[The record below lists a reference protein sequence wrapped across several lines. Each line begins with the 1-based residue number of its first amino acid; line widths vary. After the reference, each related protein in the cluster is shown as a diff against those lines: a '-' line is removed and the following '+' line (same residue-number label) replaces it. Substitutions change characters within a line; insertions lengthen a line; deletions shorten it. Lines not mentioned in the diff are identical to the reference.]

1 MNYINRRRKLIRLLE
16 SNSLDS
22 LRIKKRQNITYLT
35 GTRDRGVVF
44 FVSHKKTYLVK
55 NGAIPA
61 HLKRIRSKKGI
72 VESLRILKDSD
83 ELRHIKKACKDG
95 CDIMNYAIRCI
106 VPGISERSVKDKVE
120 QYIIKKGKK
129 RADFDII
136 IASGRNASMPH
147 AVPSSKKIKEG
158 EMVVIDLGAMNY
170 GYNSD
175 LTRTVFLGRIDRK
188 CLRIYNIVLAAQK
201 RAIEKIRPGIKANYI
216 DNISRQY
223 ISKKGL
229 GRYFIH
235 GLGHGIGLE
244 THEGPSISKNS
255 NITLKENMV
264 ITVEPGIYMTGWG
277 GIRIEDVVLVTKNG
291 CKVLTSDCKKGL

>member
-1 MNYINRRRKLIRLLE
+1 MNYLKRQRRLIRLLE
-16 SNSLDS
+16 SNSLDG
-22 LRIKKRQNITYLT
+22 LLVRKKQNIAYLT
-35 GTRDRGVVF
+35 GTSGEGTMF
-44 FVSHKKTYLVK
+44 LISHKKSYLVK

-61 HLKRIRSKKGI
+61 HLKKIRSKKGI
-72 VESLRILKDSD
+72 VESLRIVKDSD
-83 ELRHIKKACKDG
+83 ELRCIKKACKDG
-95 CDIMNYAIRCI
+95 CDIMNYAIKCI
-106 VPGISERSVKDKVE
+106 APGITERAVKNKVE
-120 QYIIKKGKK
+120 QYIIKKGKQ

-136 IASGRNASMPH
+136 IASGRNASNPH
-147 AVPSSKKIKEG
+147 AAPMSKKIKEK

-201 RAIEKIRPGIKANYI
+201 KAIERVRPGIKANYI

-229 GRYFIH
+229 ARYFIH

-244 THEGPSISKNS
+244 VHEGPSISKNS

-291 CKVLTSDCKKGL
+291 CKVLTSGCKK